1 MEIGKTAMEKISLID
16 WSLSGLL
23 RFRIPCSFNLRHVTI
38 CREIRNNNRQWRRLG
53 WRSILYSGIIRSLSK
68 VKQSPELSYIL
79 GSYWDYVMNMT
90 NKHIM
95 IMIFLIF
102 IINQIYL
109 PLSHSE
115 IQSKNDSPKI
125 IIIRA
130 DDISTTNPGIRW
142 LSDVV
147 IEKNIQQLMP

>member
-1 MEIGKTAMEKISLID
+1 MM
-16 WSLSGLL
+16 
-23 RFRIPCSFNLRHVTI
+23 
-38 CREIRNNNRQWRRLG
+38 
-53 WRSILYSGIIRSLSK
+53 
-68 VKQSPELSYIL
+68 
-79 GSYWDYVMNMT
+79 
-90 NKHIM
+90 
-95 IMIFLIF
+95 MIFLIF

-147 IEKNIQQLMP
+147 IERNISATYAVIPDFSRLIGQILLGLLLKAFNT